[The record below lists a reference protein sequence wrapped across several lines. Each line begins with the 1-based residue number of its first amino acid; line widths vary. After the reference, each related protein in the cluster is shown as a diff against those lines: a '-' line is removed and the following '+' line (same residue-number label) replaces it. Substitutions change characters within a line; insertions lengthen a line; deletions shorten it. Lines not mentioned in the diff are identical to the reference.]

1 LIAFP
6 RRRVLAVL
14 PLALALACSRPAR
27 TLPEVKVHV
36 APGLPADVLADVA
49 ARLGVAKVVQTA
61 RAEEAELA
69 WVGDP
74 TQALSLGDRL
84 LPGSAPAADDVPARW
99 RDRKRRFAPIGARA
113 RVLLVSPA
121 ARLPFSPSNLR
132 DLADPRARGRIA
144 LVPFGRGAGPVAAA
158 ALVLAYGEKSAGR
171 FLSLVARN
179 APQLA
184 GSDAEVRAR
193 VASGEAAF
201 GLASS
206 IEGAAAAASAAPLD
220 VVYPDQ
226 VGSGAIA
233 LPTAVALLGGA
244 STGAR
249 ALAAWLAGPDAER
262 VLVARI
268 PGLLPLRAEVPVPV
282 GVEPAGNLV
291 TLPLDWDALAA
302 ETKRQERLL
311 ERWPQGFMERQ
322 RGR

>member
-1 LIAFP
+1 MNAFS
-6 RRRVLAVL
+6 RRCVLAVL
-14 PLALALACSRPAR
+14 PLALACSRPAR

-36 APGLPADVLADVA
+36 APDLPADVLSDVA
-49 ARLGVAKVVQTA
+49 ARLGVAKVVPIA

-74 TQALSLGDRL
+74 TRALALGERL
-84 LPGSAPAADDVPARW
+84 VPGSAPTAEDVPARW
-99 RDRKRRFAPIGARA
+99 RDPKRRFVPLGARA
-113 RVLLVSPA
+113 RVLLVSPS

-144 LVPFGRGAGPVAAA
+144 LVSLGRAAGPVTVA
-158 ALVLAYGEKSAGR
+158 ALVLAYGEESAGR

-179 APQLA
+179 GPQLA
-184 GSDAEVRAR
+184 GSDAEVRGR

-226 VGSGAIA
+226 VGSGTIA
-233 LPTAVALLGGA
+233 LPTAVALLAGA
-244 STGAR
+244 SDGAR
-249 ALAAWLAGPDAER
+249 ALAVWLAGPDAER

-268 PGLLPLRAEVPVPV
+268 PGLLPLRPEVPVPV

-291 TLPLDWDALAA
+291 TLPLDWDALAG
-302 ETKRQERLL
+302 ETERQQRRL
-311 ERWPQGFMERQ
+311 ERWPEGFTERQ